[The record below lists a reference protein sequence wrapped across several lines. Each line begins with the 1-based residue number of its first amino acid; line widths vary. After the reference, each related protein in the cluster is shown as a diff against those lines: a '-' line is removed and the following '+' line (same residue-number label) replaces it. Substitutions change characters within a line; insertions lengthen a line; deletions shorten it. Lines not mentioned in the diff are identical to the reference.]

1 MELILRNQE
10 LGEYYFNINDLSIM
24 VDIVLRE
31 IQTNLM
37 SDTRVSI
44 FKLLLAIVENKIYQE
59 QFYKMDEIHA
69 IINELIQ
76 DAEDGVESQNENETM
91 FVNQIFEYINK
102 FK

>member
-1 MELILRNQE
+1 
-10 LGEYYFNINDLSIM
+10 
-24 VDIVLRE
+24 
-31 IQTNLM
+31 
-37 SDTRVSI
+37 
-44 FKLLLAIVENKIYQE
+44 
-59 QFYKMDEIHA
+59 MDEIHA

>member
-1 MELILRNQE
+1 
-10 LGEYYFNINDLSIM
+10 
-24 VDIVLRE
+24 
-31 IQTNLM
+31 M

-59 QFYKMDEIHA
+59 QFYKLDEIHA